1 MLLFGAVGLVLVAF
15 AANSLLCR
23 LALEQ
28 EAIDPM
34 SFTAIRLVAGA
45 LMLAACSAA
54 GRKTSPT
61 GDAVAWWPAIS
72 LFGYAILFSVA
83 YQWLS
88 AATGALALFGAV
100 QITMMIFAKARGE
113 SVRGL
118 QWLGF
123 VLANAGLLYLLLPG
137 IESPSP
143 LGLVMMF
150 GSGVS
155 WGVYSALGKTA
166 KDPILATTINFR
178 RAALFAIPICF
189 FSASQLR
196 AEAIGVVLACV
207 SGAIT
212 SGLGYV
218 GWYSVLPRLSTSQ
231 ASLAQ
236 LLVPVIAAVGAVL
249 FLGEELRLQLLVAG
263 ALILGGIAIPF
274 VSDPSATSN
283 RKKN

>member
-1 MLLFGAVGLVLVAF
+1 MLLFSAVSLVLVAF

-28 EAIDPM
+28 AAIDPV

-45 LMLAACSAA
+45 MMLAVFSARRKIGPA
-54 GRKTSPT
+54 GDSI
-61 GDAVAWWPAIS
+61 AWWPAIS

-100 QITMMIFAKARGE
+100 QITMLIFAKTRGE
-113 SVRGL
+113 SVRGVH
-118 QWLGF
+118 WLGF
-123 VLANAGLLYLLLPG
+123 ALANAGLLYLLLPG
-137 IESPSP
+137 VKSPSP
-143 LGLVMMF
+143 LGLVMMC

-155 WGVYSALGKTA
+155 WGVYSALGKNA
-166 KDPILATTINFR
+166 KDPILATAMNFR
-178 RAALFAIPICF
+178 RAALFAFPISLF
-189 FSASQLR
+189 FATQLR
-196 AEAIGVVLACV
+196 AEAVGVVLACV

-249 FLGEELRLQLLVAG
+249 FLGEELRLQLLIAG

-274 VSDPSATSN
+274 LSSPSVTSTHQGDA
-283 RKKN
+283 

>member
-1 MLLFGAVGLVLVAF
+1 MLLFGAVGLVLLAF

-28 EAIDPM
+28 ESIDPV

-45 LMLAACSAA
+45 LMLAACSTAR
-54 GRKTSPT
+54 RKTSPAS
-61 GDAVAWWPAIS
+61 DSIAWWPAMS

-88 AATGALALFGAV
+88 AATGALALFAAV
-100 QITMMIFAKARGE
+100 QVTMLIFAKARGE
-113 SVRGL
+113 SVRAL

-123 VLANAGLLYLLLPG
+123 AFANAGLLYLLLPG
-137 IESPSP
+137 VKSPSP
-143 LGLVMMF
+143 IGLVMLC

-155 WGVYSALGKTA
+155 WGIYSALGKNA
-166 KDPILATTINFR
+166 MDPILATTVNFR
-178 RAALFAIPICF
+178 RAALCALPICLF
-189 FSASQLR
+189 VLPQLR
-196 AEAIGVVLACV
+196 AEAAGVVLACV

-218 GWYSVLPRLSTSQ
+218 GWYSVLPKLSTSQ

-236 LLVPVIAAVGAVL
+236 LLVPVIAAAGAVL

-274 VSDPSATSN
+274 ISNPSKTSTSE
-283 RKKN
+283 KN